1 MSPIEIGGLVATIVT
16 PLSALLVF
24 AIKSFTNPLRV
35 AVDNSTSAMIRLMT
49 ITDEHGIKLEEHGNR
64 LSCIDE
70 RHRIEDREART

>member
-1 MSPIEIGGLVATIVT
+1 
-16 PLSALLVF
+16 
-24 AIKSFTNPLRV
+24 
-35 AVDNSTSAMIRLMT
+35 MIRLMT